1 MVKTIVVHACAGAGI
16 SIADKACEF
25 IEKMECSKGRADI
38 VFNALDTSEANFK
51 DTQFLQE
58 VVNLHKISS
67 VSLDNGILDGSGG
80 VRAHAVESISKG
92 TREYLDANKYAV
104 PKKGEIHFVVASASG
119 GTGNMIATELLSNF
133 IAKEIPVIC
142 VFIGDSS
149 NAKYAEN
156 TRKTLLTINNLSQK
170 SERATTIRY
179 LINDYTR
186 FKNVQQAITHNN
198 SEIVILLDFLSIFN
212 GDVKDLDFQDLTNL
226 INPKVKDFSIPK
238 GVYSLIS
245 KVGGASSAEN
255 LANNLLPI
263 VNRTIVQNFE
273 EYVPLE
279 IMHSKIGTIENEE
292 LKDNVQATYEDA
304 NLTLTLAAGGLQ
316 EEIDRLLEIESKIKN
331 SLEETKNLLSISSKE
346 IAEDNGTVL

>member
-25 IEKMECSKGRADI
+25 IDKMECTKGRADI
-38 VFNALDTSEANFK
+38 IFNALDTSEANFK
-51 DTQFLQE
+51 DTTALQIA
-58 VVNLHKISS
+58 VDLYKINS

-80 VRAHAVESISKG
+80 VRAHAVDSIAKG
-92 TREYLDANKYAV
+92 TREYLDTNKYAI
-104 PKKGEIHFVVASASG
+104 PKKGEIHVIIASASG

-133 IAKEIPVIC
+133 VAKEIPVIC
-142 VFIGDSS
+142 IFIGDSS

-156 TRKTLLTINNLSQK
+156 TRKTLLTVNNISQK

-186 FKNVQQAITHNN
+186 FKNVQEAIAHNN

-212 GDVKDLDFQDLTNL
+212 GDVKDLDFQDLINL
-226 INPKVKDFSIPK
+226 INPKVKDFSITK
-238 GVYSLIS
+238 GIYSLIS
-245 KVGGASSAEN
+245 KVGASSSEN

-263 VNRTIVQNFE
+263 ISRTIVQNFE
-273 EYVPLE
+273 EYAPLS

-304 NLTLTLAAGGLQ
+304 NLTLTLTAGGLQ
-316 EEIDRLLEIESKIKN
+316 EEIDRLFSIESTIKT

>member
-25 IEKMECSKGRADI
+25 IDKMECVKGRADI
-38 VFNALDTSEANFK
+38 IFNAIDTSEANFK
-51 DTQFLQE
+51 DTKALQIA
-58 VVNLHKISS
+58 VNLHKINS

-80 VRAHAVESISKG
+80 VRAHAVDSIAKG
-92 TREYLDANKYAV
+92 TREYLDINKYAT
-104 PKKGEIHFVVASASG
+104 PRKGEIHFIIASASG

-133 IAKEIPVIC
+133 VAKEIPAIC

-156 TRKTLLTINNLSQK
+156 TRKTLLTVNNISQK

-179 LINDYTR
+179 LINDYTK
-186 FKNVQQAITHNN
+186 FKNVQQAIAHNN
-198 SEIVILLDFLSIFN
+198 SEIIILLDFLSIFN

-245 KVGGASSAEN
+245 KVGASSPEN

-273 EYVPLE
+273 EYAPLS

-304 NLTLTLAAGGLQ
+304 NLTLTLTAGGLQ
-316 EEIDRLLEIESKIKN
+316 EEIDRLLNIESTIKS
-331 SLEETKNLLSISSKE
+331 SLEQTKDLLSISSKE

>member
-1 MVKTIVVHACAGAGI
+1 MAKTIVVHACAGAGI

-25 IEKMECSKGRADI
+25 IEKMECVEGRANI

-51 DTQFLQE
+51 DTLFLK
-58 VVNLHKISS
+58 VAVNLHKINS

-80 VRAHAVESISKG
+80 VRAHAVDSIAKG
-92 TREYLDANKYAV
+92 TREYLDANKYAI
-104 PKKGEIHFVVASASG
+104 PKKGEIHIIIASASG

-133 IAKEIPVIC
+133 IAKEIPVIT
-142 VFIGDSS
+142 VLVGDSS

-156 TRKTLLTINNLSQK
+156 TRKTLLTVNNISQK

-179 LINDYTR
+179 LINDYTK
-186 FKNVQQAITHNN
+186 FKNVQQAIAHNN
-198 SEIVILLDFLSIFN
+198 SEIIILLDFLSIFN

-245 KVGGASSAEN
+245 KVGASSPEN

-273 EYVPLE
+273 EYVPLS

-292 LKDNVQATYEDA
+292 LKDNVQATYEDS
-304 NLTLTLAAGGLQ
+304 NLTLTLTAGGLQ
-316 EEIDRLLEIESKIKN
+316 EEIDRLLNIESTIKS
-331 SLEETKNLLSISSKE
+331 SLELSKDLLSISSKE
-346 IAEDNGTVL
+346 VAEDNGTVL